1 MKHAFFASAAMAALI
16 AGSAVAQQAPAPSY
30 PNPTEVNPTPKA
42 PPSTPAAPPAADA
55 GSMKGASAAAAM
67 PTGPDMTAD
76 KIQGI
81 AVYTPKPA
89 VTTTSKTAP
98 AASSTAANNTAA
110 PKTTTNT
117 AAVAPSTAPA
127 GMAPTASK
135 TVSAD
140 ELKRVRDN
148 SQSVGEINDLVIG
161 ADGQV
166 KNAVVDVGGFLG
178 MGERSVAIAWADL
191 SFIRTADGDTIAFIS
206 KEKTELEKMPEYT
219 KPK

>member
-1 MKHAFFASAAMAALI
+1 MKHAFFASAAIAALI

-42 PPSTPAAPPAADA
+42 PPTTPAAPPAADA
-55 GSMKGASAAAAM
+55 GSMKGDSAAAAM

-76 KIQGI
+76 KLQGI

-89 VTTTSKTAP
+89 VTTTSQTAP
-98 AASSTAANNTAA
+98 AATGTATR
-110 PKTTTNT
+110 TTTT
-117 AAVAPSTAPA
+117 TTTAPSTAQPSTA
-127 GMAPTASK
+127 PVGMAPTASK

-140 ELKRVRDN
+140 ELKRVREN

-161 ADGQV
+161 ADGKV

-191 SFIRTADGDTIAFIS
+191 SFIRTSEGDTIAYIS
-206 KEKTELEKMPEYT
+206 KEKAELEKMPEYT